1 MRPCFAYH
9 YPTCLH
15 IIDYWGHLFAYK
27 LHISQKAHPCP
38 HESYSPFFLILSE
51 GMMWEITN
59 PLYSS
64 SCIFVNPP
72 THPKPLPSAHIA
84 LIFKQLKKIT
94 FVIRLTLAL
103 HWQKK
108 RLPICMPQHAIFWLS
123 IALFMLGFTVKYKL
137 EHPSMSS
144 GTPFHINWNTLPH
157 HLEQC
162 YMLVK
167 PNQKMLELH
176 VKG

>member
-1 MRPCFAYH
+1 MSHSFAHH

-15 IIDYWGHLFAYK
+15 IIDYWEHLFAYK
-27 LHISQKAHPCP
+27 LHISQKAHPYP

-64 SCIFVNPP
+64 SCIIVNPP
-72 THPKPLPSAHIA
+72 THPTPPLPTHTT
-84 LIFKQLKKIT
+84 LIFRQLKKNI
-94 FVIRLTLAL
+94 FVIRFALASL
-103 HWQKK
+103 SQRKH
-108 RLPICMPQHAIFWLS
+108 LPICMPQHAISWLT
-123 IALFMLGFTVKYKL
+123 IAFFMLGFAAKYKL
-137 EHPSMSS
+137 EHRSISS
-144 GTPFHINWNTLPH
+144 GTPFHIIWNTLPY

-167 PNQKMLELH
+167 PNQNMLELH

>member
-1 MRPCFAYH
+1 MSHSFAHH

-27 LHISQKAHPCP
+27 LHISQKAHPYP
-38 HESYSPFFLILSE
+38 HESYCPLSLILSE
-51 GMMWEITN
+51 SMVWEITN

-64 SCIFVNPP
+64 SCIIVNPP
-72 THPKPLPSAHIA
+72 THPKPPPSAHTT
-84 LIFKQLKKIT
+84 LIFNTLKKTT
-94 FVIRLTLAL
+94 FVIRLTLAFL
-103 HWQKK
+103 SQRKH
-108 RLPICMPQHAIFWLS
+108 LPICMPQHAIFWLS
-123 IALFMLGFTVKYKL
+123 IALFMLGVDVKYKL
-137 EHPSMSS
+137 EHRSMSS
-144 GTPFHINWNTLPH
+144 GTSFHIIWNTLPH

-162 YMLVK
+162 YMSVK

>member
-1 MRPCFAYH
+1 MSHCFAHH

-27 LHISQKAHPCP
+27 LHISQKAHPYP
-38 HESYSPFFLILSE
+38 HESYFPFFLILSE

-64 SCIFVNPP
+64 SCIIVNPP
-72 THPKPLPSAHIA
+72 THPTPPLPARII
-84 LIFKQLKKIT
+84 LIFRQLKKTT

-108 RLPICMPQHAIFWLS
+108 RLPICMPQHDIFWLS
-123 IALFMLGFTVKYKL
+123 ITLFMLGFAVKYKL
-137 EHPSMSS
+137 EHRSMSS
-144 GTPFHINWNTLPH
+144 GTSFHINWNTLPH

>member
-1 MRPCFAYH
+1 MRPCFAHH

-27 LHISQKAHPCP
+27 LHISQKAHPYP
-38 HESYSPFFLILSE
+38 HESYSPLFLLLSE

-59 PLYSS
+59 PAYSS

-72 THPKPLPSAHIA
+72 THPNPPPSAHIA
-84 LIFKQLKKIT
+84 LAFKPLKENT
-94 FVIRLTLAL
+94 FVIRFALASL
-103 HWQKK
+103 SQRKH
-108 RLPICMPQHAIFWLS
+108 LPICLPQHAIFWLT
-123 IALFMLGFTVKYKL
+123 IAFFMLGFAAKYKL
-137 EHPSMSS
+137 EHHSISS
-144 GTPFHINWNTLPH
+144 GTSFHIIWNTLPH

>member
-1 MRPCFAYH
+1 MSHCFAHH

-38 HESYSPFFLILSE
+38 HESYSPFFLVLSE

-72 THPKPLPSAHIA
+72 THPTPPLPARII
-84 LIFKQLKKIT
+84 LIFRQLKKTT
-94 FVIRLTLAL
+94 FVIRLTLAF

-108 RLPICMPQHAIFWLS
+108 RLPICMPQHVVFWLS
-123 IALFMLGFTVKYKL
+123 IALFILEFAVKYKL

-157 HLEQC
+157 QLEQC
-162 YMLVK
+162 YMLVIA
-167 PNQKMLELH
+167 NQKM
-176 VKG
+176 

>member
-1 MRPCFAYH
+1 MRPCFVHH

-15 IIDYWGHLFAYK
+15 IIDYWGYLFAYK
-27 LHISQKAHPCP
+27 LHISQKAHPYP

-64 SCIFVNPP
+64 SCIFVTPP
-72 THPKPLPSAHIA
+72 THPRPLSSAHTT
-84 LIFKQLKKIT
+84 LIFKKLKKIT
-94 FVIRLTLAL
+94 FVIRLTLAF

-123 IALFMLGFTVKYKL
+123 IALFMLGVAVKDKL
-137 EHPSMSS
+137 EHHSMSS
-144 GTPFHINWNTLPH
+144 GTLFHIIWNNVT
-157 HLEQC
+157 C
-162 YMLVK
+162 
-167 PNQKMLELH
+167 
-176 VKG
+176 